1 MQSLFFARV
10 VRHRSVPTA
19 RTKKMANTVDEDE
32 QQPSAAECKIIRV
45 TVKTPKEKEDI
56 AIPENISIKQ
66 FKEQIAQRFQAQTDQ
81 LVLIF
86 AGKILKDA
94 DLLSHQ
100 GIHNGLTVHLVI
112 KTQSRPPE
120 LCASPS
126 NSTASEQAQPEGPT
140 SVPGPP
146 PVEPTSVPRPSPV
159 SSATSTLSLGL
170 GSPGTAAAGPG
181 LAELQRQL
189 MSNPELLAH
198 IMDSPLVQGMLS
210 NPDMMRQLIM
220 ANPQMQQLLQHNPN
234 ITHLF
239 NNPDVMRQTLE
250 IARNPTMMQEMLRNQ
265 DRALSNNALRRMY
278 TDAQGPVLNAAAQ
291 EQIAGNPFAS
301 LMTSSSG
308 ETQSPQVENGDPLT
322 NPWVPPAST
331 DTPTGTATPTTTPT
345 QSSNGPQTTLHN
357 LGPAMGGRTSN
368 SAGMFNSPGM
378 QSLLQQITENPTL
391 MHNMLSAPYM
401 RSLLNSLSQNPDLAA
416 QMMLNNPLF
425 SGNPQLQ
432 QQMRQQLPMFLQQMQ
447 NPEMLSA
454 MSNPRAMQALLQI
467 QQGLQTL
474 ATEAPGFI
482 PGVGL
487 GGAGS
492 DLNPAPGLSSD
503 PAPSDLSCG
512 SQVVTETGQR
522 QQQQFVR
529 QMLDALASTN
539 QQAQTEE
546 LPFQQQVEQLT
557 TMGFLN
563 PEANLQALIATGGDV
578 NAAVER
584 LLDSPPL

>member
-1 MQSLFFARV
+1 
-10 VRHRSVPTA
+10 
-19 RTKKMANTVDEDE
+19 MANTVHEDE
-32 QQPSAAECKIIRV
+32 QQPPAAECKIITV
-45 TVKTPKEKEDI
+45 TVKTPKEKEEI
-56 AIPENISIKQ
+56 AIPENSSIKQ
-66 FKEQIAQRFQAQTDQ
+66 FKEKIAQRFQAQTEQ

-100 GIHNGLTVHLVI
+100 GIHNGLTVHLVL

-146 PVEPTSVPRPSPV
+146 PVELTSVPRPSPA
-159 SSATSTLSLGL
+159 SSATPTLSLGL
-170 GSPGTAAAGPG
+170 GSPGTAAVGPG

-189 MSNPELLAH
+189 MSNPELLAQ

-210 NPDMMRQLIM
+210 NPDRMRQLIM
-220 ANPQMQQLLQHNPN
+220 DNPQMQQLLQRNPN
-234 ITHLF
+234 ISHLF

-250 IARNPTMMQEMLRNQ
+250 IARNPTMMQEILRNQ

-278 TDAQGPVLNAAAQ
+278 TDAQGPMLNAAAQ

-308 ETQSPQVENGDPLT
+308 ETQSPRVENGDPLT

-331 DTPTGTATPTTTPT
+331 DTPIGTATPTTTPT

-357 LGPAMGGRTSN
+357 LGPAMG
-368 SAGMFNSPGM
+368 AGMFNSPGM

-492 DLNPAPGLSSD
+492 GLNPAPGLSSD
-503 PAPSDLSCG
+503 PAPSDLSSG
-512 SQVVTETGQR
+512 SQVVTETSQR

-529 QMLDALASTN
+529 QMLDALASTS

-563 PEANLQALIATGGDV
+563 PEANLQALIATGGDI

-584 LLDSPPL
+584 LLDSPPS

>member
-1 MQSLFFARV
+1 
-10 VRHRSVPTA
+10 
-19 RTKKMANTVDEDE
+19 MANTVDEDE

-45 TVKTPKEKEDI
+45 TVKTPNENEEI
-56 AIPENISIKQ
+56 AIPENSSIKQ
-66 FKEQIAQRFQAQTDQ
+66 FKAQIAQRFQAQTEQ

-120 LCASPS
+120 LYASPS

-159 SSATSTLSLGL
+159 SSATPTLSLGL
-170 GSPGTAAAGPG
+170 GNPGTAAAGPG

-189 MSNPELLAH
+189 MSNPELLAQ

-250 IARNPTMMQEMLRNQ
+250 IARNPTMMQEILRNQ
-265 DRALSNNALRRMY
+265 ERALSNNAVRRMY
-278 TDAQGPVLNAAAQ
+278 TDAQGPMLNAAAQ

-301 LMTSSSG
+301 LMTSG
-308 ETQSPQVENGDPLT
+308 ETQSPRVENGDPLT

-331 DTPTGTATPTTTPT
+331 DTATPTTTPT

-357 LGPAMGGRTSN
+357 LGPAMGGRTFN

-391 MHNMLSAPYM
+391 MHNMMSAPYM

-503 PAPSDLSCG
+503 PAPSDLSSG
-512 SQVVTETGQR
+512 SQVVMETGQR

-539 QQAQTEE
+539 
-546 LPFQQQVEQLT
+546 QQQVEQLT

>member
-1 MQSLFFARV
+1 
-10 VRHRSVPTA
+10 
-19 RTKKMANTVDEDE
+19 MANTVDEDE
-32 QQPSAAECKIIRV
+32 QQPFPAECKIIRV
-45 TVKTPKEKEDI
+45 TVKTPKEKEEI
-56 AIPENISIKQ
+56 AIPENSSIKQ
-66 FKEQIAQRFQAQTDQ
+66 FKEQIAQRFQAQMEQ

-100 GIHNGLTVHLVI
+100 GIYNGLTVHLVI

-120 LCASPS
+120 LCTSPS

-146 PVEPTSVPRPSPV
+146 PVEPTSVPRPSPA
-159 SSATSTLSLGL
+159 SSATPTFSLGV

-189 MSNPELLAH
+189 MSNPELLAQ

-220 ANPQMQQLLQHNPN
+220 ANPQMQLLLQHNPN
-234 ITHLF
+234 IAHLF

-265 DRALSNNALRRMY
+265 DRALSNNALRRMS
-278 TDAQGPVLNAAAQ
+278 TDAQGPMLNAAAQ
-291 EQIAGNPFAS
+291 EPVGNPFAS
-301 LMTSSSG
+301 STTLSPG
-308 ETQSPQVENGDPLT
+308 EIQSPRVENGDPLA

-331 DTPTGTATPTTTPT
+331 DTPIGTATPTTTPT
-345 QSSNGPQTTLHN
+345 LSSNGPQTSLHN
-357 LGPAMGGRTSN
+357 LGPAMG
-368 SAGMFNSPGM
+368 AMFNSPAM

-482 PGVGL
+482 PGYVHQFSIPPHVL
-487 GGAGS
+487 SAGS

-503 PAPSDLSCG
+503 PAPSDLSSG

-546 LPFQQQVEQLT
+546 LLFQEQVEQLT

-584 LLDSPPL
+584 LLDSPSL

>member
-1 MQSLFFARV
+1 MRFLTS
-10 VRHRSVPTA
+10 PTD
-19 RTKKMANTVDEDE
+19 KSGFGGCQDNMANTVDEDE
-32 QQPSAAECKIIRV
+32 QQPFPAECKIIRV
-45 TVKTPKEKEDI
+45 TVKTPKEKEEI
-56 AIPENISIKQ
+56 AIPENSSIKQ
-66 FKEQIAQRFQAQTDQ
+66 FKEQIAQRFQAQTEQ

-112 KTQSRPPE
+112 KTLSRPPE

-126 NSTASEQAQPEGPT
+126 NTTASEQAQPEGPT

-146 PVEPTSVPRPSPV
+146 PLCLYPV
-159 SSATSTLSLGL
+159 GL

-189 MSNPELLAH
+189 MSNPELLAQ

-220 ANPQMQQLLQHNPN
+220 ANPQMQLLLQHNPN

-265 DRALSNNALRRMY
+265 DRTLSNNALRRMS
-278 TDAQGPVLNAAAQ
+278 TDAQGPMLNAAAQ
-291 EQIAGNPFAS
+291 EPIAGNPFAS
-301 LMTSSSG
+301 LTTSSSV
-308 ETQSPQVENGDPLT
+308 EIQSPRVENGDPLA

-331 DTPTGTATPTTTPT
+331 DTATPTTTPT
-345 QSSNGPQTTLHN
+345 LSSNGPQTTLHN
-357 LGPAMGGRTSN
+357 LGPAMG
-368 SAGMFNSPGM
+368 AAMANSPGM

-416 QMMLNNPLF
+416 
-425 SGNPQLQ
+425 
-432 QQMRQQLPMFLQQMQ
+432 QMQ

-503 PAPSDLSCG
+503 PAPSDLSSG
-512 SQVVTETGQR
+512 SQVVPETGQR
-522 QQQQFVR
+522 QQQQQFVR

-546 LPFQQQVEQLT
+546 LLFQEQVEQLT

>member
-1 MQSLFFARV
+1 
-10 VRHRSVPTA
+10 
-19 RTKKMANTVDEDE
+19 MANTVDEDE

-45 TVKTPKEKEDI
+45 TVKTPNENEEI
-56 AIPENISIKQ
+56 AIPENSSIKQ
-66 FKEQIAQRFQAQTDQ
+66 FKEQIAQRFQAQTEQ

-159 SSATSTLSLGL
+159 SSATPTLSLGL

-189 MSNPELLAH
+189 MSNPELLAQ

-265 DRALSNNALRRMY
+265 ERALSNNAVRRMY
-278 TDAQGPVLNAAAQ
+278 TDAQGPMLNAAAQ

-301 LMTSSSG
+301 LMTSG
-308 ETQSPQVENGDPLT
+308 ETQSPRVENGDPLT

-331 DTPTGTATPTTTPT
+331 DTATPITTPT

-357 LGPAMGGRTSN
+357 LGPAMG
-368 SAGMFNSPGM
+368 AGMFNSPGM

-401 RSLLNSLSQNPDLAA
+401 RSLLDSLSQNPDLAA

-503 PAPSDLSCG
+503 PAPSDLSSG

-539 QQAQTEE
+539 
-546 LPFQQQVEQLT
+546 QQQVEQLT

>member
-1 MQSLFFARV
+1 
-10 VRHRSVPTA
+10 
-19 RTKKMANTVDEDE
+19 MANTVDEDE

-45 TVKTPKEKEDI
+45 TVKTPNENEEI
-56 AIPENISIKQ
+56 AIPENSSIKQ
-66 FKEQIAQRFQAQTDQ
+66 FKAQIAQRFQAQTEQ

-120 LCASPS
+120 LYASPS

-159 SSATSTLSLGL
+159 SSATPTLSLGL
-170 GSPGTAAAGPG
+170 GNPGTAAAGPG

-189 MSNPELLAH
+189 MSNPELLAQ

-250 IARNPTMMQEMLRNQ
+250 IARNPTMMQEILRNQ
-265 DRALSNNALRRMY
+265 ERALSNNAVRRMY
-278 TDAQGPVLNAAAQ
+278 TDAQGPMLNAAAQ

-301 LMTSSSG
+301 LMTSG
-308 ETQSPQVENGDPLT
+308 ETQSPRVENGDPLT

-331 DTPTGTATPTTTPT
+331 DTATPTTTPT

-357 LGPAMGGRTSN
+357 LGPAMGG
-368 SAGMFNSPGM
+368 MFNSPGM

-391 MHNMLSAPYM
+391 MHNMMSAPYM

-503 PAPSDLSCG
+503 PAPSDLSSG
-512 SQVVTETGQR
+512 SQVVMETGQR

>member
-1 MQSLFFARV
+1 AF
-10 VRHRSVPTA
+10 
-19 RTKKMANTVDEDE
+19 
-32 QQPSAAECKIIRV
+32 
-45 TVKTPKEKEDI
+45 
-56 AIPENISIKQ
+56 
-66 FKEQIAQRFQAQTDQ
+66 
-81 LVLIF
+81 VLC
-86 AGKILKDA
+86 LY
-94 DLLSHQ
+94 
-100 GIHNGLTVHLVI
+100 
-112 KTQSRPPE
+112 
-120 LCASPS
+120 
-126 NSTASEQAQPEGPT
+126 
-140 SVPGPP
+140 
-146 PVEPTSVPRPSPV
+146 PV
-159 SSATSTLSLGL
+159 GL

-189 MSNPELLAH
+189 MSNPELLAQ

-220 ANPQMQQLLQHNPN
+220 ANPQMQLLLQHNPN

-265 DRALSNNALRRMY
+265 DRTLSNNALRRMS
-278 TDAQGPVLNAAAQ
+278 TDAQGPMLNAAAQ
-291 EQIAGNPFAS
+291 EPIAGNPFAS
-301 LMTSSSG
+301 LTTSSSV
-308 ETQSPQVENGDPLT
+308 EIQSPRVENGDPLA

-331 DTPTGTATPTTTPT
+331 DTATPTTTPT
-345 QSSNGPQTTLHN
+345 LSSNGPQTTLHN

-368 SAGMFNSPGM
+368 SAAMANSPGM

-503 PAPSDLSCG
+503 PAPSDLSSG
-512 SQVVTETGQR
+512 SQVVPETGQR
-522 QQQQFVR
+522 QQQQQFVR

-546 LPFQQQVEQLT
+546 LLFQEQVEQLT

>member
-1 MQSLFFARV
+1 
-10 VRHRSVPTA
+10 
-19 RTKKMANTVDEDE
+19 MANTVDEDE
-32 QQPSAAECKIIRV
+32 QQPFPAECKIIRV
-45 TVKTPKEKEDI
+45 TVKTPKEKEEI
-56 AIPENISIKQ
+56 AIPENSSIKQ
-66 FKEQIAQRFQAQTDQ
+66 FKEQIAQRFQAQTEQ

-112 KTQSRPPE
+112 KTLSRYTHTHLTHC
-120 LCASPS
+120 LCLY
-126 NSTASEQAQPEGPT
+126 
-140 SVPGPP
+140 
-146 PVEPTSVPRPSPV
+146 PV
-159 SSATSTLSLGL
+159 GL

-189 MSNPELLAH
+189 MSNPELLAQ

-220 ANPQMQQLLQHNPN
+220 ANPQMQLLLQHNPN

-265 DRALSNNALRRMY
+265 DRTLSNNALRRMS
-278 TDAQGPVLNAAAQ
+278 TDAQGPMLNAAAQ
-291 EQIAGNPFAS
+291 EPIAGNPFAS
-301 LMTSSSG
+301 LTTSSSV
-308 ETQSPQVENGDPLT
+308 EIQSPRVENGDPLA

-331 DTPTGTATPTTTPT
+331 DTATPTTTPT
-345 QSSNGPQTTLHN
+345 LSSNGPQTTLHN
-357 LGPAMGGRTSN
+357 LGPAMG
-368 SAGMFNSPGM
+368 AAMANSPGM

-503 PAPSDLSCG
+503 PAPSDLSSG
-512 SQVVTETGQR
+512 SQVVPETGQR
-522 QQQQFVR
+522 QQQQQFVR

-546 LPFQQQVEQLT
+546 LLFQEQVEQLT

>member
-1 MQSLFFARV
+1 
-10 VRHRSVPTA
+10 
-19 RTKKMANTVDEDE
+19 MANTVDEDE
-32 QQPSAAECKIIRV
+32 QQPFPAECKIIRV
-45 TVKTPKEKEDI
+45 TVKTPKEKEEI
-56 AIPENISIKQ
+56 AIPENSSIKQ
-66 FKEQIAQRFQAQTDQ
+66 FKEQIAQRFQAQTEQ

-112 KTQSRPPE
+112 KTLSRPPE

-126 NSTASEQAQPEGPT
+126 NTTASEQAQPEGPT

-146 PVEPTSVPRPSPV
+146 PVEPTSVPRPSPA
-159 SSATSTLSLGL
+159 SSATPTFSLGL

-189 MSNPELLAH
+189 MSNPELLAQ

-220 ANPQMQQLLQHNPN
+220 ANPQMQLLLQHNPN

-265 DRALSNNALRRMY
+265 DRTLSNNALRRMS
-278 TDAQGPVLNAAAQ
+278 TDAQGPMLNAAAQ
-291 EQIAGNPFAS
+291 EPIAGNPFAS
-301 LMTSSSG
+301 LTTSSSV
-308 ETQSPQVENGDPLT
+308 EIQSPRVENGDPLA

-331 DTPTGTATPTTTPT
+331 DTATPTTTPT
-345 QSSNGPQTTLHN
+345 LSSNGPQTTLHN
-357 LGPAMGGRTSN
+357 LGPAMG
-368 SAGMFNSPGM
+368 AAMANSPGM

-503 PAPSDLSCG
+503 PAPSDLSSG
-512 SQVVTETGQR
+512 SQVVPETGQR
-522 QQQQFVR
+522 QQQQQFVR

-546 LPFQQQVEQLT
+546 LLFQEQVEQLT

>member
-1 MQSLFFARV
+1 
-10 VRHRSVPTA
+10 
-19 RTKKMANTVDEDE
+19 MANTVDEDE
-32 QQPSAAECKIIRV
+32 QQPFPAECKIIRV
-45 TVKTPKEKEDI
+45 TVKTPKEKEEI
-56 AIPENISIKQ
+56 AIPENSSIKQ
-66 FKEQIAQRFQAQTDQ
+66 FKEQIAQRFQAQTEQ

-100 GIHNGLTVHLVI
+100 GIYNGLTVHLVI
-112 KTQSRPPE
+112 KTQSRYTHTHLTHC
-120 LCASPS
+120 LCLY
-126 NSTASEQAQPEGPT
+126 
-140 SVPGPP
+140 
-146 PVEPTSVPRPSPV
+146 PV
-159 SSATSTLSLGL
+159 GL
-170 GSPGTAAAGPG
+170 GSQGTAAAGPG

-189 MSNPELLAH
+189 MSNPELLAQ

-220 ANPQMQQLLQHNPN
+220 TNPQMQLLLQHNPN

-265 DRALSNNALRRMY
+265 DRALSNNALRRMS
-278 TDAQGPVLNAAAQ
+278 TDAQGPMLNAAAQ
-291 EQIAGNPFAS
+291 EPIAGNPFAS
-301 LMTSSSG
+301 LTTSSPG
-308 ETQSPQVENGDPLT
+308 EIQSPRVENGDPLA

-331 DTPTGTATPTTTPT
+331 DTPIGTATPTTTPT
-345 QSSNGPQTTLHN
+345 LSSNGPQTSLHN
-357 LGPAMGGRTSN
+357 LGPAMG
-368 SAGMFNSPGM
+368 AAMFNSPGM

-447 NPEMLSA
+447 SPEMLSA

-492 DLNPAPGLSSD
+492 DLNPAPGFSSD
-503 PAPSDLSCG
+503 PAPSDLSSG

-546 LPFQQQVEQLT
+546 LLFQEQVEQLT

-578 NAAVER
+578 NAAVQR
-584 LLDSPPL
+584 LLDSPSL

>member
-1 MQSLFFARV
+1 
-10 VRHRSVPTA
+10 
-19 RTKKMANTVDEDE
+19 MANTVDEDE
-32 QQPSAAECKIIRV
+32 QQPFPAECKIIRV
-45 TVKTPKEKEDI
+45 TVKTPKEKEEI
-56 AIPENISIKQ
+56 AIPENSSIKQ
-66 FKEQIAQRFQAQTDQ
+66 FKEQIAQRFQAQTEQ

-100 GIHNGLTVHLVI
+100 GIYNGLTVHLVI

-120 LCASPS
+120 LCTSPS

-146 PVEPTSVPRPSPV
+146 PVEPTSVPRPSPA
-159 SSATSTLSLGL
+159 SSATPTFSLGL
-170 GSPGTAAAGPG
+170 GSQGTAAAGPG

-189 MSNPELLAH
+189 MSNPELLAQ

-220 ANPQMQQLLQHNPN
+220 TNPQMQLLLQHNPN

-265 DRALSNNALRRMY
+265 DRALSNNALRRMS
-278 TDAQGPVLNAAAQ
+278 TDAQGPMLNAAAQ
-291 EQIAGNPFAS
+291 EPIAGNPFAS
-301 LMTSSSG
+301 LTTSSPG
-308 ETQSPQVENGDPLT
+308 EIQSPRVENGDPLA

-331 DTPTGTATPTTTPT
+331 DTPIGTATPTTTPT
-345 QSSNGPQTTLHN
+345 LSSNGPQTSLHN

-368 SAGMFNSPGM
+368 SGTNTHLSSHTAMFNSPGM

-447 NPEMLSA
+447 SPEMLSA

-492 DLNPAPGLSSD
+492 DLNPAPGFSSD
-503 PAPSDLSCG
+503 PAPSDLSSG

-546 LPFQQQVEQLT
+546 LLFQEQVEQLT

-578 NAAVER
+578 NAAVQR
-584 LLDSPPL
+584 LLDSPSL

>member
-1 MQSLFFARV
+1 
-10 VRHRSVPTA
+10 
-19 RTKKMANTVDEDE
+19 MANTVDEDE
-32 QQPSAAECKIIRV
+32 QQPFLAECKIIRV
-45 TVKTPKEKEDI
+45 TVKTPKEKEEI
-56 AIPENISIKQ
+56 AIPENSSIKQ
-66 FKEQIAQRFQAQTDQ
+66 FKEQIAQRFQAQTEQ

-126 NSTASEQAQPEGPT
+126 NTTASEQAQPEGPT

-146 PVEPTSVPRPSPV
+146 PVEPTSVPRPSPA
-159 SSATSTLSLGL
+159 SSATPTFSLGL

-189 MSNPELLAH
+189 MSNPELLAQ

-220 ANPQMQQLLQHNPN
+220 ANPQMQLLLQHNPS

-265 DRALSNNALRRMY
+265 DRALSNNALRRMS
-278 TDAQGPVLNAAAQ
+278 TDAQGPMLNAAAQ
-291 EQIAGNPFAS
+291 EPIAGNPFAS
-301 LMTSSSG
+301 LTTSSSG
-308 ETQSPQVENGDPLT
+308 EIQSPRVENGDPLA

-331 DTPTGTATPTTTPT
+331 DTATPATTPT
-345 QSSNGPQTTLHN
+345 LSSNGPQTTLHN

-368 SAGMFNSPGM
+368 SAAMSNSPGM

-487 GGAGS
+487 EGAGS

-503 PAPSDLSCG
+503 PAPSDLSGG
-512 SQVVTETGQR
+512 SQVVPETGQR
-522 QQQQFVR
+522 QQQQQFVR

-546 LPFQQQVEQLT
+546 LLFQEQVEQLT

>member
-1 MQSLFFARV
+1 
-10 VRHRSVPTA
+10 
-19 RTKKMANTVDEDE
+19 MANTVDEDE
-32 QQPSAAECKIIRV
+32 QQPFPAECKIIRV
-45 TVKTPKEKEDI
+45 TVKTPKEKEEI
-56 AIPENISIKQ
+56 AIPENSSIKQ
-66 FKEQIAQRFQAQTDQ
+66 FKEQIAQRFQAQTEQ

-112 KTQSRPPE
+112 KTLSRPPE

-126 NSTASEQAQPEGPT
+126 NTTASEQAQPEGPT

-146 PVEPTSVPRPSPV
+146 PVEPTSVPRPSPA
-159 SSATSTLSLGL
+159 SSATPTFSLGL

-189 MSNPELLAH
+189 MSNPELLAQ

-220 ANPQMQQLLQHNPN
+220 ANPQMQLLLQHNPN

-265 DRALSNNALRRMY
+265 DRTLSNNALRRMS
-278 TDAQGPVLNAAAQ
+278 TDAQGPMLNAAAQ
-291 EQIAGNPFAS
+291 EPIAGNPFAS
-301 LMTSSSG
+301 LTTSSSV
-308 ETQSPQVENGDPLT
+308 EIQSPRVENGDPLA

-331 DTPTGTATPTTTPT
+331 DTATPTTTPT
-345 QSSNGPQTTLHN
+345 LSSNGPQTTLHN

-368 SAGMFNSPGM
+368 SAMANSPGM

-503 PAPSDLSCG
+503 PAPSDLSSG
-512 SQVVTETGQR
+512 SQVVPETGQR
-522 QQQQFVR
+522 QQQQQFVR

-546 LPFQQQVEQLT
+546 LLFQEQVEQLT

>member
-1 MQSLFFARV
+1 MD
-10 VRHRSVPTA
+10 
-19 RTKKMANTVDEDE
+19 NTVDVDE
-32 QQPSAAECKIIRV
+32 QPSAAECNIIRV
-45 TVKTPKEKEDI
+45 TVKTPKEKEEI
-56 AIPENISIKQ
+56 AIPENSSIKQ
-66 FKEQIAQRFQAQTDQ
+66 FKEQIAERFQAQTEQ

-120 LCASPS
+120 LSASPS
-126 NSTASEQAQPEGPT
+126 SSTASEQAQPEGPT

-146 PVEPTSVPRPSPV
+146 PVGPTSVPGPSPA
-159 SSATSTLSLGL
+159 SSATSTLSLGGL
-170 GSPGTAAAGPG
+170 GTAAEGSG
-181 LAELQRQL
+181 LSELQRQL
-189 MSNPELLAH
+189 MSNPELLAQ

-210 NPDMMRQLIM
+210 NPDTMRQLIM
-220 ANPQMQQLLQHNPN
+220 ANPQMQQLLQRNPN
-234 ITHLF
+234 ISHLL

-265 DRALSNNALRRMY
+265 DRALSNLESIPGGNNVLRRMY
-278 TDAQGPVLNAAAQ
+278 TDVQGPMLNAADQ

-308 ETQSPQVENGDPLT
+308 ETQSPRVENRDPLP

-331 DTPTGTATPTTTPT
+331 DTLVGTATPTTSPT

-357 LGPAMGGRTSN
+357 LGGRTSN

-378 QSLLQQITENPTL
+378 QSLLQQITENATL
-391 MHNMLSAPYM
+391 MHNMLSAPYI

-416 QMMLNNPLF
+416 QM
-425 SGNPQLQ
+425 
-432 QQMRQQLPMFLQQMQ
+432 Q

-454 MSNPRAMQALLQI
+454 MFNPRAMQALLQI

-487 GGAGS
+487 GGAVSG
-492 DLNPAPGLSSD
+492 LNPAPGLSSD
-503 PAPSDLSCG
+503 PAPSDLSSE

-522 QQQQFVR
+522 QQQQFVH

-546 LPFQQQVEQLT
+546 LPFQQQLEQLS

-584 LLDSPPL
+584 LLGSQPS

>member
-1 MQSLFFARV
+1 MD
-10 VRHRSVPTA
+10 
-19 RTKKMANTVDEDE
+19 NTVDVDE
-32 QQPSAAECKIIRV
+32 QPSAAECNIIRV
-45 TVKTPKEKEDI
+45 TVKTPKEKEEI
-56 AIPENISIKQ
+56 AIPENSSIKQ
-66 FKEQIAQRFQAQTDQ
+66 FKEQIAERFQAQTEQ

-120 LCASPS
+120 LSASPS
-126 NSTASEQAQPEGPT
+126 SSTASEQAQPEGPT

-146 PVEPTSVPRPSPV
+146 PVGPTSVPGPSPA
-159 SSATSTLSLGL
+159 SPATSTLSLGGL
-170 GSPGTAAAGPG
+170 GTAAEGSG
-181 LAELQRQL
+181 LSELQRQL
-189 MSNPELLAH
+189 MSNPELLAQ

-210 NPDMMRQLIM
+210 NPDTMRQLIM
-220 ANPQMQQLLQHNPN
+220 ANPQMQQLLQRNPN
-234 ITHLF
+234 ISHLL

-265 DRALSNNALRRMY
+265 DRALSNLESIPGGNNVLRRMY
-278 TDAQGPVLNAAAQ
+278 TDVQGPMLNAADQ

-308 ETQSPQVENGDPLT
+308 ETQSPRVENRDPLP

-331 DTPTGTATPTTTPT
+331 DTLVGTATPTTSPT

-357 LGPAMGGRTSN
+357 LGGRTSN

-378 QSLLQQITENPTL
+378 QSLLQQITENATL
-391 MHNMLSAPYM
+391 MHNMLSAPYI

-432 QQMRQQLPMFLQQMQ
+432 QQMRQQLPVFLQQMQ

-454 MSNPRAMQALLQI
+454 MFNPRAMQALLQI
-467 QQGLQTL
+467 QQGLQIL

-487 GGAGS
+487 GGAVSG
-492 DLNPAPGLSSD
+492 LNPAPGLSSD
-503 PAPSDLSCG
+503 PAPSDLSSE

-522 QQQQFVR
+522 QQQQFVH

-546 LPFQQQVEQLT
+546 LPFQQQLEQLS

-584 LLDSPPL
+584 LLGSQPS

>member
-1 MQSLFFARV
+1 
-10 VRHRSVPTA
+10 
-19 RTKKMANTVDEDE
+19 MANTVDEDE

-45 TVKTPKEKEDI
+45 TVKTPNENEEI
-56 AIPENISIKQ
+56 AIPENSSIKQ
-66 FKEQIAQRFQAQTDQ
+66 FKEQIAQRFQAQTEQ

-112 KTQSRPPE
+112 KTQSRYTRTHFTHYAFGKAMKLSRKNIYLA
-120 LCASPS
+120 LCLY
-126 NSTASEQAQPEGPT
+126 
-140 SVPGPP
+140 
-146 PVEPTSVPRPSPV
+146 PV
-159 SSATSTLSLGL
+159 GL

-189 MSNPELLAH
+189 MSNPELLAQ

-265 DRALSNNALRRMY
+265 ERALSNNAVRRMY
-278 TDAQGPVLNAAAQ
+278 TDAQGPMLNAAAQ

-301 LMTSSSG
+301 LMTSG
-308 ETQSPQVENGDPLT
+308 ETQSPRVENGDPLT
-322 NPWVPPAST
+322 NPWVPP
-331 DTPTGTATPTTTPT
+331 
-345 QSSNGPQTTLHN
+345 SSNGPQTTLHN
-357 LGPAMGGRTSN
+357 LGPAMG
-368 SAGMFNSPGM
+368 AGMFNSPGM

-401 RSLLNSLSQNPDLAA
+401 RSLLDSLSQNPDLAA

-503 PAPSDLSCG
+503 PAPSDLSSG

>member
-1 MQSLFFARV
+1 
-10 VRHRSVPTA
+10 
-19 RTKKMANTVDEDE
+19 MANTVDEDE
-32 QQPSAAECKIIRV
+32 QQPFPAECKIIRV
-45 TVKTPKEKEDI
+45 TVKTPKEKEEI
-56 AIPENISIKQ
+56 AIPENSSIKQ
-66 FKEQIAQRFQAQTDQ
+66 FKEQIAQRFQAQTEQ

-112 KTQSRPPE
+112 KTLSRPPE

-126 NSTASEQAQPEGPT
+126 NTTASEQAQPEGPT

-146 PVEPTSVPRPSPV
+146 PVEPTSVPRPSPA
-159 SSATSTLSLGL
+159 SSATPTFSLGL

-189 MSNPELLAH
+189 MSNPELLAQ

-220 ANPQMQQLLQHNPN
+220 ANPQMQLLLQHNPN

-265 DRALSNNALRRMY
+265 DRTLSNNALRRMS
-278 TDAQGPVLNAAAQ
+278 TDAQGPMLNAAAQ
-291 EQIAGNPFAS
+291 EPIAGNPFAS
-301 LMTSSSG
+301 LTTSSSV
-308 ETQSPQVENGDPLT
+308 EIQSPRVENGDPLA

-331 DTPTGTATPTTTPT
+331 DTATPTTTPT
-345 QSSNGPQTTLHN
+345 LSSNGPQTTLHN

-368 SAGMFNSPGM
+368 SAAMANSPGM

-503 PAPSDLSCG
+503 PAPSDLSSG
-512 SQVVTETGQR
+512 SQVVPETGQR
-522 QQQQFVR
+522 QQQQQFVR

-546 LPFQQQVEQLT
+546 LLFQEQVEQLT

>member
-1 MQSLFFARV
+1 
-10 VRHRSVPTA
+10 
-19 RTKKMANTVDEDE
+19 MANTVDEDE
-32 QQPSAAECKIIRV
+32 QQPFPAECKIIRV
-45 TVKTPKEKEDI
+45 TVKTPKEKEEI
-56 AIPENISIKQ
+56 AIPENSSIKQ
-66 FKEQIAQRFQAQTDQ
+66 FKEQIAQRFQAQTEQ

-112 KTQSRPPE
+112 KTLSRPPE

-126 NSTASEQAQPEGPT
+126 NTTASEQAQPEGPT

-146 PVEPTSVPRPSPV
+146 PVEPTSVPRPSPA
-159 SSATSTLSLGL
+159 SSATPTFSLGL

-189 MSNPELLAH
+189 MSNPELLAQ

-220 ANPQMQQLLQHNPN
+220 ANPQMQLLLQHNPN

-265 DRALSNNALRRMY
+265 DRTLSNNALRRMS
-278 TDAQGPVLNAAAQ
+278 TDAQGPMLNAAAQ
-291 EQIAGNPFAS
+291 EPIAGNPFAS
-301 LMTSSSG
+301 LTTSSSV
-308 ETQSPQVENGDPLT
+308 EIQSPRVENGDPLA

-331 DTPTGTATPTTTPT
+331 DTATPTTTPT
-345 QSSNGPQTTLHN
+345 LSSNGPQTTLHN
-357 LGPAMGGRTSN
+357 LGPAMG
-368 SAGMFNSPGM
+368 AMANSPGM

-503 PAPSDLSCG
+503 PAPSDLSSG
-512 SQVVTETGQR
+512 SQVVPETGQR
-522 QQQQFVR
+522 QQQQQFVR

-546 LPFQQQVEQLT
+546 LLFQEQVEQLT

>member
-1 MQSLFFARV
+1 
-10 VRHRSVPTA
+10 
-19 RTKKMANTVDEDE
+19 MANTVDEDE

-45 TVKTPKEKEDI
+45 TVKTPNENEEI
-56 AIPENISIKQ
+56 AIPENSSIKQ
-66 FKEQIAQRFQAQTDQ
+66 FKAQIAQRFQAQTEQ

-120 LCASPS
+120 LYASPS

-159 SSATSTLSLGL
+159 SSATPTLSLGL
-170 GSPGTAAAGPG
+170 GNPGTAAAGPG

-189 MSNPELLAH
+189 MSNPELLAQ

-250 IARNPTMMQEMLRNQ
+250 IARNPTMMQEILRNQ
-265 DRALSNNALRRMY
+265 ERALSNNAVRRMY
-278 TDAQGPVLNAAAQ
+278 TDAQGPMLNAAAQ

-301 LMTSSSG
+301 LMTSG
-308 ETQSPQVENGDPLT
+308 ETQSPRVENGDPLT

-331 DTPTGTATPTTTPT
+331 DTATPTTTPT

-357 LGPAMGGRTSN
+357 LGPAMG
-368 SAGMFNSPGM
+368 AGMFNSPGM

-391 MHNMLSAPYM
+391 MHNMMSAPYM

-503 PAPSDLSCG
+503 PAPSDLSSG
-512 SQVVTETGQR
+512 SQVVMETGQR

>member
-1 MQSLFFARV
+1 MEASP
-10 VRHRSVPTA
+10 HRNVPTSSG
-19 RTKKMANTVDEDE
+19 K
-32 QQPSAAECKIIRV
+32 PSQKSGGFSSSKV
-45 TVKTPKEKEDI
+45 TVKTPKEKEEI
-56 AIPENISIKQ
+56 AIPENSSIKQ
-66 FKEQIAQRFQAQTDQ
+66 FKEQIAQRFQAQTEQ

-112 KTQSRPPE
+112 KTLSRPPE

-126 NSTASEQAQPEGPT
+126 NTTASEQAQPEGPT
-140 SVPGPP
+140 SLCLY
-146 PVEPTSVPRPSPV
+146 PV
-159 SSATSTLSLGL
+159 GL

-189 MSNPELLAH
+189 MSNPELLAQ

-220 ANPQMQQLLQHNPN
+220 ANPQMQLLLQHNPN

-265 DRALSNNALRRMY
+265 DRTLSNNALRRMS
-278 TDAQGPVLNAAAQ
+278 TDAQGPMLNAAAQ
-291 EQIAGNPFAS
+291 EPIAGNPFAS
-301 LMTSSSG
+301 LTTSSSV
-308 ETQSPQVENGDPLT
+308 EIQSPRVENGDPLA

-331 DTPTGTATPTTTPT
+331 DTATPTTTPT
-345 QSSNGPQTTLHN
+345 LSSNGPQTTLHN

-368 SAGMFNSPGM
+368 SAAMANSPGM

-503 PAPSDLSCG
+503 PAPSDLSSG
-512 SQVVTETGQR
+512 SQVVPETGQR
-522 QQQQFVR
+522 QQQQQFVR

-546 LPFQQQVEQLT
+546 LLFQEQVEQLT